1 MRELDKSKIREI
13 LARPNG
19 SEILA
24 ERKNEA
30 MDGAW
35 ELFMEEKNA
44 AACAFLCAAAKSP
57 QARADMNA
65 RLGDRLSLHGM
76 LESEDVKLRKN
87 VARLMGRLGDA
98 RDAEPLMAALT
109 REERRIARPSML
121 LSLGALKGDAVAR
134 FLADYRPQPAGSADS
149 AKHYNEEQE
158 ALKMA
163 RRSCQD
169 VRRHAFTGLKR
180 AHELEIRTPDG
191 MAHVTAAEL
200 KDLGLEPYNV
210 RGGFLHVKTKDWDRL
225 FLARSFKEAL
235 FPIFRGAGPECADI
249 ALKAKG
255 PLTALLEE
263 CAQGEPPYG
272 YRVEVRGFSD
282 RGEVSRKLASALDG
296 QSLINSPSRYDAELR
311 IEKRG
316 RMVDVYV
323 KLTCYEDT
331 RFRYRVGSV
340 PASIHPATAAA
351 VLGYASKYREEG
363 ARVLDPCCGS
373 GTLLI
378 ERELLSPCI
387 SLTGVDIDGEALE
400 IARRN
405 AQAAGSEA
413 RFIRCDC
420 AKYKTKELYDE
431 IVCNLPFGNR
441 VGSHQDNERL
451 YAAILDNIPAWLRPG
466 GFALMYTMEF
476 TLLKRLVRER
486 PCLSM
491 LAQSRTEAG
500 GLTPG
505 VFILGYNA
513 PLGIQ

>member
-1 MRELDKSKIREI
+1 M
-13 LARPNG
+13 
-19 SEILA
+19 
-24 ERKNEA
+24 
-30 MDGAW
+30 
-35 ELFMEEKNA
+35 
-44 AACAFLCAAAKSP
+44 
-57 QARADMNA
+57 
-65 RLGDRLSLHGM
+65 
-76 LESEDVKLRKN
+76 
-87 VARLMGRLGDA
+87 
-98 RDAEPLMAALT
+98 
-109 REERRIARPSML
+109 
-121 LSLGALKGDAVAR
+121 
-134 FLADYRPQPAGSADS
+134 
-149 AKHYNEEQE
+149 
-158 ALKMA
+158 
-163 RRSCQD
+163 
-169 VRRHAFTGLKR
+169 
-180 AHELEIRTPDG
+180 
-191 MAHVTAAEL
+191 
-200 KDLGLEPYNV
+200 
-210 RGGFLHVKTKDWDRL
+210 
-225 FLARSFKEAL
+225 
-235 FPIFRGAGPECADI
+235 
-249 ALKAKG
+249 
-255 PLTALLEE
+255 EE

-316 RMVDVYV
+316 RMVDVYI